1 MRAHLTSCGIAQELQ
16 LVPGRA
22 LSGGQRS
29 RLAMACVSF
38 LRPHVLVLDGAHDA
52 RLMIQERKKKNL
64 SFFYIPQIE
73 EKSLSFAKTGLGN
86 KSALSI
92 MDPCLECLFLNAHQ
106 SRPTI
111 STSSRWCVCVH
122 IGVHHPVF
130 HLCCYAR
137 SLVLLPFRRSLH
149 SWMDWRAGS

>member
-1 MRAHLTSCGIAQELQ
+1 MVVVIHKWLKQYAFLHADFLASEYRKQHSGAAVSRELHESMRAHLTSCGIAQELQ

-64 SFFYIPQIE
+64 SFSTYP
-73 EKSLSFAKTGLGN
+73 KSK
-86 KSALSI
+86 KI
-92 MDPCLECLFLNAHQ
+92 
-106 SRPTI
+106 
-111 STSSRWCVCVH
+111 
-122 IGVHHPVF
+122 
-130 HLCCYAR
+130 
-137 SLVLLPFRRSLH
+137 SLVC
-149 SWMDWRAGS
+149 